1 MNLWRRVISERRMVV
16 VPLLAGLIINLLV
29 IGLVVLP
36 LSQSVLSDE
45 TRAQDVKL
53 ALANANRMA
62 RVASDTKTS
71 QQRAG
76 EELKKFYADVLPA
89 TQGDARA
96 LLYVEIAK
104 LASEA
109 GVEHQNSVF
118 ELEEVEDS
126 QLVRYHT
133 DVELTGEYAGIRQ
146 FLYHLETS
154 ELFFVVESVKLGQS
168 GQRQGARGSIEV
180 VLRVATYSSR
190 TPVFGG
196 GQ

>member
-1 MNLWRRVISERRMVV
+1 MNIWTRVISERRMVV
-16 VPLLAGLIINLLV
+16 VPLLAALVINLLV
-29 IGLVVLP
+29 IGLVVVP
-36 LSQSVLSDE
+36 LSRSVIGDE
-45 TRAQDVKL
+45 SRAQDVKL
-53 ALANANRMA
+53 ALASANRMA
-62 RVASDTKTS
+62 RVASDTKIS

-89 TQGDARA
+89 SLGDARA

-109 GVEHQNSVF
+109 GVQHQNSVF
-118 ELEEVEDS
+118 EREEVEDS
-126 QLVRYHT
+126 QLMRYHT
-133 DVELTGEYAGIRQ
+133 DVALTGEYAGIRR

-154 ELFFVVESVKLGQS
+154 ERFFVVESVKLGQS
-168 GQRQGARGSIEV
+168 GQRQGARGSLEV

>member
-1 MNLWRRVISERRMVV
+1 MNIWRRVISERRMVV
-16 VPLLAGLIINLLV
+16 VPLLAALVINLLV
-29 IGLVVLP
+29 FGLAVVP
-36 LSQSVLSDE
+36 LSRSVISDE
-45 TRAQDVKL
+45 NRAQDVKL

-62 RVASDTKTS
+62 RVASDTKIS

-89 TQGDARA
+89 TMGAARA

-104 LASEA
+104 LASET
-109 GVEHQNSVF
+109 GVQHQTSVF
-118 ELEEVEDS
+118 EREEVEDS
-126 QLVRYHT
+126 QLTRYHT
-133 DVELTGEYAGIRQ
+133 DVSLTGEYAGIRQ

-154 ELFFVVESVKLGQS
+154 ERFFVVESVKLGQS
-168 GQRQGARGSIEV
+168 GQRQGARGSLEV